1 MDNPD
6 QYLTG
11 LAPDSK
17 GEGWASQGDAID
29 TFNVYYLGGN
39 SGCINKEIA
48 G

>member
-17 GEGWASQGDAID
+17 GESRASQGDAID
-29 TFNVYYLGGN
+29 AFNAYYQGGN
-39 SGCINKEIA
+39 T
-48 G
+48 